1 MKKTSL
7 GKSFYTTS
15 SPIYI
20 QKELHKAFHLKYA
33 EIVENNSDFP
43 EMSLVTAIIIC
54 YEKDVEDVLIFLNRF
69 DCEKN

>member
-15 SPIYI
+15 SPVYI

-33 EIVENNSDFP
+33 EIVESESDFP
-43 EMSLVTAIIIC
+43 EMRLMTAIIIC
-54 YEKDVEDVLIFLNRF
+54 YEKDVDDILRFLERF
-69 DCEKN
+69 DSEKT

>member
-15 SPIYI
+15 SPVYI

-33 EIVENNSDFP
+33 EVIENDSDFP
-43 EMSLVTAIIIC
+43 EMRLVTAIIIC
-54 YEKDVEDVLIFLNRF
+54 YEKDVEEVLLFLNRF
-69 DCEKN
+69 DYEKN

>member
-15 SPIYI
+15 SPVYI
-20 QKELHKAFHLKYA
+20 QKELHKMFRLRYA
-33 EIVENNSDFP
+33 EIIENNSDFP
-43 EMSLVTAIIIC
+43 EMKLVTAIIIC
-54 YEKDVEDVLIFLNRF
+54 YEKDVEDVLMFLDRF